1 MSLQPFRIAAQV
13 DLASRDRRAD
23 YKDLAIETLA
33 DSGSGTPRTRRGARS
48 GRRRAPHR
56 IARRHPRLAPRHGAN
71 ATGSAH
77 ASGHSSTHSGTSMS
91 SNGNVHVSEM
101 DSLADRRPHGHS
113 YRART
118 DASDV
123 RGARVGEGAV
133 QPARRRAH
141 PSGPSWRL
149 LSVDGHALARKPI
162 GATSAPRPMG
172 SSSTRSIA
180 IPRTDSCRSPRRA
193 GRSMT

>member
-56 IARRHPRLAPRHGAN
+56 IARRITPCTASRAN

-77 ASGHSSTHSGTSMS
+77 AGHSSRHSGTSMS
-91 SNGNVHVSEM
+91 SNRNVHVSEM